1 MKFRP
6 QRHHALLTE
15 GIDDLPAH
23 KGYHVEPVAEK
34 GEIVAAEGDDVELGG
49 ALGVVGRVGR

>member
-23 KGYHVEPVAEK
+23 KGYHVEQVAEK
-34 GEIVAAEGDDVELGG
+34 GEIVDAESDDVELGG
-49 ALGVVGRVGR
+49 ALGVVGRVGK